1 MSLKQFKND
10 IIFRHSMNS
19 NNLKMVKYMKK
30 QTEITNNQLTFSLVA
45 IVIGS
50 GILSLPKTVAEKGY
64 QDGWIIVLLG
74 SFIPLLSIFS
84 IILLFKRF
92 PGYEFFDICKFLL
105 GKYLGRVLYFL
116 YIVYGL
122 IFGVTSISVFTSVL
136 NTYIL
141 PKTPSNVI
149 FILMIAV
156 ALYIINGGIKVVAR
170 FNELTFYIF
179 LMLLFF
185 IIPSLKQAEPTF
197 LFPVFTTP
205 VMDLLSGSLKTSWSF
220 VGFEYLLILYPFVK
234 NKKKAVSSSLLAF
247 FIIMA
252 VYIYVV
258 IVCNL
263 IFGPYAVKNYLW
275 PVLVLLKVTD
285 ILVIERLEFFF
296 ILLWVGVAIRPM
308 LNQLFSTTYLIS
320 KLFGIKKM
328 VNASIIGALAMFII
342 QYLSNTT
349 LKSFKLSN
357 FFGTAGLVF
366 GTAIPVLLLLMSFV
380 FNKKVKKIQI
390 QFKIL

>member
-1 MSLKQFKND
+1 
-10 IIFRHSMNS
+10 
-19 NNLKMVKYMKK
+19 MVEYMKK
-30 QTEITNNQLTFSLVA
+30 QTEITNNQLTYSLIA

-50 GILSLPKTVAEKGY
+50 GILSLPKTVAEQGY

-105 GKYLGRVLYFL
+105 GKYLGRGLYFL
-116 YIVYGL
+116 YILYGL

-141 PKTPSNVI
+141 PKTPNIVI

-156 ALYIINGGIKVVAR
+156 SLYIINGGIKVVVR

-179 LMLLFF
+179 LILLFF
-185 IIPSLKQAEPTF
+185 IIPSLKQVEPTF
-197 LFPVFTTP
+197 MFPVFTTP
-205 VMDLLSGSLKTSWSF
+205 VMDLLSGSLQTSWSF

-234 NKKKAVSSSLLAF
+234 NKEKAVSSSLFAF
-247 FIIMA
+247 FIVTAIY
-252 VYIYVV
+252 VYVV

-263 IFGPYAVKNYLW
+263 IFGPYAIKNYIW

-296 ILLWVGVAIRPM
+296 ILLWVGIAIRPM
-308 LNQLFSTTYLIS
+308 LNQLYSTSYLIS
-320 KLFGIKKM
+320 NLFGIKKLST
-328 VNASIIGALAMFII
+328 ASMIGALAMFII
-342 QYLSNTT
+342 QYISNTT

-357 FFGTAGLVF
+357 FFGTTGLIF
-366 GTAIPVLLLLMSFV
+366 GTAIPVLLLLLSYIF
-380 FNKKVKKIQI
+380 KKRVKNVQSK
-390 QFKIL
+390 KSLA